1 MSHTKL
7 HSYVDILKI
16 EKFQT
21 SLRTML
27 KFENAFDFI
36 MNFLE

>member
-1 MSHTKL
+1 
-7 HSYVDILKI
+7 LKI